1 VPDAVVIGAG
11 HNGLVAANVLADA
24 GWDVVVCEATP
35 YAGGA
40 VRSDESAHPGYV
52 TDLFSAFYP
61 LGAAS
66 PALSAL
72 DLPAQGLR
80 WSHAPAVLAHLLP
93 DDRAVVLH
101 RDREATMDSLE
112 QFGAGDGA
120 AWRKLVEQFEAVRD
134 PALQALFRPFPP
146 VGPAL
151 RLWRQLGTAEA
162 LRLARFALTPVRRA
176 GEERF
181 RGEGGTLLLAGNALH
196 TDLPPEG
203 AGSAVYGWILAML
216 GQTVGFPVPV
226 GGSGALI
233 DALVRRLESRGG
245 QVRLNAP
252 VEHVEIGANGASG
265 VRLAGGEA
273 VPARRAV
280 LADVSAPALY
290 RTLVGLD
297 RLPPRVAADLD
308 LFEWD
313 MATLKVNWAVGTKIP
328 WTNPDVAGAGTIHL
342 GADLDGLTRYAADL
356 ATKRM
361 PEQPFILLGQMT
373 TSDPTRSPE
382 GTESAWAYTHLPA
395 RRSFDADDI
404 ALQVER
410 VEQTVER
417 HAPGFL
423 DRVVGRHV
431 QSPDELQDDDP
442 NLVNGAVN
450 GGTASLHQQL
460 VFRPIPGLARPETP
474 VDRLYL
480 ASASAHPGGGVHGA
494 PGWNAAHV
502 ALSRDKLYGR
512 ARAGMVRGAYAR
524 LYGRS

>member
-1 VPDAVVIGAG
+1 VPDAVVVGAG
-11 HNGLVAANVLADA
+11 HNGLVAANVLVDA
-24 GWDVVVCEATP
+24 GWDVVVCEATAH
-35 YAGGA
+35 AGGA

-72 DLPAQGLR
+72 DLQAHGLR

-93 DDRAVVLH
+93 DDRAAMLH
-101 RDREATMDSLE
+101 RDPERTMASLDE
-112 QFGAGDGA
+112 FAAGDGA
-120 AWRKLVEQFEAVRD
+120 AWRRLVDQFERLRE

-146 VGPAL
+146 VGPGL
-151 RLWRQLGTAEA
+151 KLVRTLGTAEL

-245 QVRLNAP
+245 QLRLNAP
-252 VEHVEIGANGASG
+252 VEGIDIGPGGAHG
-265 VRLAGGEA
+265 VRLAGGERIA
-273 VPARRAV
+273 ARRGV
-280 LADVSAPALY
+280 LADVAAPALY
-290 RTLVGLD
+290 RSLVGLD
-297 RLPPRVAADLD
+297 RLPPRIASDLD
-308 LFEWD
+308 MFEWD

-328 WTNPDVAGAGTIHL
+328 WKNPEVGEAGTVHL
-342 GADLDGLTRYAADL
+342 GVDLDGLTRYAADL
-356 ATKRM
+356 ATKTL

-373 TSDPTRSPE
+373 TSDPTRSPD

-395 RRSFDADDI
+395 RRGFDADEI
-404 ALQVER
+404 AVQVER
-410 VEQTVER
+410 MEQTVER

-431 QSPDELQDDDP
+431 QSPAELQDDDA
-442 NLVNGAVN
+442 NLVGGAVN

-460 VFRPIPGLARPETP
+460 IFRPIPGLARPETP

-512 ARAGMVRGAYAR
+512 ARAGLLRGINTR

>member
-1 VPDAVVIGAG
+1 VADAVVIGAG

-24 GWDVVVCEATP
+24 GWDVVVCEATAH
-35 YAGGA
+35 AGGA

-61 LGAAS
+61 LGASS
-66 PALSAL
+66 PALAAL
-72 DLPAQGLR
+72 DLGSYGLR
-80 WSHAPAVLAHLLP
+80 WSHAPAPLAHLLP
-93 DDRAVVLH
+93 DNRIAMLY
-101 RDREATMDSLE
+101 RDRDRTMESLE
-112 QFGAGDGA
+112 AFGRGDGA
-120 AWRKLVEQFEAVRD
+120 QWAQLVDQFDQVREA
-134 PALQALFRPFPP
+134 ALQALFRPFPP
-146 VGPAL
+146 VRPAMK
-151 RLWRQLGTAEA
+151 LWRTLGTAEA

-233 DALVRRLESRGG
+233 DALVRRLQSRGG
-245 QVRLNAP
+245 ELRLNAP
-252 VEHVEIGANGASG
+252 VARIEIGADGARA
-265 VRLAGGEA
+265 VRLAEGEL
-273 VPARRAV
+273 VEARRAV
-280 LADVSAPALY
+280 LADVAAPALY
-290 RTLVGLD
+290 RSLVGLD
-297 RLPPRVAADLD
+297 RLPPRIAADLD

-313 MATLKVNWAVGTKIP
+313 MATLKVNWAVSTKIP
-328 WTNPDVAGAGTIHL
+328 WTNPEAGLAGTVHL
-342 GADLDGLTRYAADL
+342 GVDLDGLTRYAADL
-356 ATKRM
+356 ATRTM
-361 PEQPFILLGQMT
+361 PLQPFILLGQMT
-373 TSDPTRSPE
+373 TSDSTRSPA

-395 RRSFDADDI
+395 RRQYSADEI
-404 ALQVER
+404 GVQVER
-410 VEQTVER
+410 MEQAVER
-417 HAPGFL
+417 QAPGFL
-423 DRVVGRHV
+423 DRVIGRHV
-431 QSPDELQDDDP
+431 QSPHELQNDDA

-502 ALSRDKLYGR
+502 ALSRDSLYGR
-512 ARAGMVRGAYAR
+512 TRARAVSAAHSRI
-524 LYGRS
+524 YGRT

>member
-11 HNGLVAANVLADA
+11 HNGLVAGNVLADA

-35 YAGGA
+35 HAGGA

-66 PALSAL
+66 PALAAL
-72 DLPAQGLR
+72 DLGAHGLR

-93 DDRAVVLH
+93 DDRAVLLH
-101 RDREATMDSLE
+101 RDREGTMQSLE
-112 QFGAGDGA
+112 QFGAGDGE
-120 AWRKLVEQFEAVRD
+120 AWRKLVEQFDALRG

-151 RLWRQLGTAEA
+151 RLFRTLGSAEA

-181 RGEGGTLLLAGNALH
+181 RGVGGTLLLAGNALH

-203 AGSAVYGWILAML
+203 AGSAIYGWILAML

-226 GGSGALI
+226 GGSSALI

-245 QVRLNAP
+245 QLRLNAP
-252 VEHVEIGANGASG
+252 VERIEIGRSGARG
-265 VRLAGGEA
+265 VRLAGGEYL
-273 VPARRAV
+273 VARRAV
-280 LADVSAPALY
+280 VADVVAPALY
-290 RTLVGLD
+290 RSLVGLD
-297 RLPPRVAADLD
+297 RLPPRIAADLD
-308 LFEWD
+308 MFEWD
-313 MATLKVNWAVGTKIP
+313 MATLKVNWAVDTKIP
-328 WTNPDVAGAGTIHL
+328 WKNPEVGQAGTVHL
-342 GADLDGLTRYAADL
+342 GVDLDGLTRYAADL
-356 ATKRM
+356 ATKTM

-373 TSDPTRSPE
+373 TSDSTRSPE

-395 RRSFDADDI
+395 RRSYDADEIDVHV
-404 ALQVER
+404 QR
-410 VEQTVER
+410 MEQTVER

-423 DRVVGRHV
+423 DHVVGRHV
-431 QSPDELQDDDP
+431 QSPHELQEDDP

-460 VFRPIPGLARPETP
+460 IFRPIPGLARPETP

-502 ALSRDKLYGR
+502 ALGRDRLYGR
-512 ARAGMVRGAYAR
+512 ARAGLLRGVHAR
-524 LYGRS
+524 LYDRS